1 VTQEPDPST
10 GQLRQLAQAALDQ
23 QQVAVR
29 RLRWM
34 GEHSN
39 HLFCADTAGVD
50 RLVIRVCLP
59 GGRSDAELDAELA
72 WLAAL
77 ARDTDLI
84 VPVANFSTKVVTP
97 DLPGGG
103 RCIGFGWVNGRQC
116 RQRPSRRLTADL
128 GRVLATLH
136 AHGRRFRLPAG
147 CTRPTLDIGRL
158 TWSGTWEATL
168 LARRPID
175 PATRRLLARVAD
187 RVQATLAELGT
198 SPQAFG
204 LVHGDLH
211 LGNVLDDHGQARPLD
226 FDDACFGHYAMDLAI
241 TSDSLPEPLWPA
253 LLDGYQTI
261 QPLPDGYH
269 EHQAT
274 LLAGRRL
281 FLATF
286 LLAARL
292 PADGHLQLLR
302 AYAEP

>member
-1 VTQEPDPST
+1 VTQEPDLPI

-23 QQVAVR
+23 QGIAVR

-39 HLFCADTAGVD
+39 HLFCADTADGD
-50 RLVIRVCLP
+50 RLVVRVCLP

-77 ARDTDLI
+77 TRDTDLT
-84 VPVANFSTKVVTP
+84 VPVARFSTRLATP

-103 RCIGFGWVNGRQC
+103 RCIGFGWVNGRRC
-116 RQRPSRRLTADL
+116 ERRPSRRLTADL
-128 GRVLATLH
+128 GRVLAILH

-158 TWSGTWEATL
+158 TWEATL

-175 PATRRLLARVAD
+175 PATRRLLARVTD
-187 RVQATLAELGT
+187 RVQAILADLGT
-198 SPQAFG
+198 GPQAFG
-204 LVHGDLH
+204 LIHGDLH

-241 TSDSLPEPLWPA
+241 TVDSLPEPLWPV
-253 LLDGYQTI
+253 LLDSYQTI
-261 QPLPDGYH
+261 QPLPDGYQ

-302 AYAEP
+302 TYAER

>member
-1 VTQEPDPST
+1 MTEQPDPST
-10 GQLRQLAQAALDQ
+10 SQLRQLAQAALDQ
-23 QQVAVR
+23 QGIAVR

-39 HLFCADTAGVD
+39 HLFCADTADGD
-50 RLVIRVCLP
+50 RLVVRVCLP
-59 GGRSDAELDAELA
+59 GSRSDAELDAELA

-77 ARDTDLI
+77 ARDTDLT
-84 VPVANFSTKVVTP
+84 VPVARFSTRLATP
-97 DLPGGG
+97 QLPGGG
-103 RCIGFGWVNGRQC
+103 RCIGFGWVEGRHC
-116 RQRPSRRLTADL
+116 EKRPSRRLTANL
-128 GRVLATLH
+128 GRVLATVH

-158 TWSGTWEATL
+158 TWAGTWEATL
-168 LARRPID
+168 LARRRID

-187 RVQATLAELGT
+187 RVQATLADLGT
-198 SPQAFG
+198 APPAFG

-241 TSDSLPEPLWPA
+241 TVDSLPEPLWPV
-253 LLDGYQTI
+253 LLNSYQTI
-261 QPLPDGYH
+261 QHLPDGYQ

-302 AYAEP
+302 AYAER

>member
-1 VTQEPDPST
+1 LTGHLDPST
-10 GQLRQLAQAALDQ
+10 SQLRQLARAALDRQ
-23 QQVAVR
+23 GIELR

-34 GEHSN
+34 GDHSN
-39 HLFCADTAGVD
+39 HLFRADTTDGD
-50 RLVIRVCLP
+50 RLVVRVCLP
-59 GGRSDAELDAELA
+59 DGRSDAELDAELA

-77 ARDTDLI
+77 DRDTDLT
-84 VPVANFSTKVVTP
+84 VPVARFSTKVVTQ

-103 RCIGFGWVNGRQC
+103 RCIGFGWVEGRHC
-116 RQRPSRRLTADL
+116 GQRPSRRLTAGL

-147 CTRPTLDIGRL
+147 CTRPTLDVGRL
-158 TWSGTWEATL
+158 TWTGTWEAAL
-168 LARRPID
+168 LARRRID

-187 RVQATLAELGT
+187 RVQVTLAELGT
-198 SPQAFG
+198 GPQAFG

-211 LGNVLDDHGQARPLD
+211 LGNVLDDDGQARPLD

-241 TSDSLPEPLWPA
+241 TVDSLPKPLWPV
-253 LLDGYQTI
+253 LLDGYQEV
-261 QPLPDGYH
+261 QPLPDGYQ

-286 LLAARL
+286 LLAAPL
-292 PADGHLQLLR
+292 PADGHLKLLR
-302 AYAEP
+302 VFAGR